1 MLMVAPLPRL
11 MFDDELSEPAAPPT
25 PHEEEVEQ
33 VPELVTMPSR
43 FEKVQEK
50 GYIDVW
56 WLYDDGGTALYHV
69 CSFKVV
75 CRQCLCGSVP
85 LYLWIRTA
93 T

>member
-43 FEKVQEK
+43 FERSRRKAILMSGGCMMTE
-50 GYIDVW
+50 VW
-56 WLYDDGGTALYHV
+56 PCIMFAV
-69 CSFKVV
+69 SK
-75 CRQCLCGSVP
+75 
-85 LYLWIRTA
+85 
-93 T
+93 

>member
-11 MFDDELSEPAAPPT
+11 MFDDELSESAAPPT

-69 CSFKVV
+69 CT
-75 CRQCLCGSVP
+75 
-85 LYLWIRTA
+85 I
-93 T
+93 

>member
-75 CRQCLCGSVP
+75 FTYGYGQ
-85 LYLWIRTA
+85 LYT
-93 T
+93 

>member
-1 MLMVAPLPRL
+1 MLMVAPLLRL

-25 PHEEEVEQ
+25 LHEEEVEQ

-56 WLYDDGGTALYHV
+56 WLYDDGGTACIMFAV
-69 CSFKVV
+69 SK
-75 CRQCLCGSVP
+75 
-85 LYLWIRTA
+85 
-93 T
+93 